1 MDALVTIANG
11 FFILGY
17 LVKDLLKV
25 RALSFVGA
33 TCLAIYFGFRAEPLP
48 HVAWWN
54 VFFAALNALWVAR
67 LVREK
72 ALKARTPQ

>member
-11 FFILGY
+11 FFIVGY
-17 LVKDLLKV
+17 FVKDLLKL

-33 TCLAIYFGFRAEPLP
+33 ACLAVYFGFRAEPLP

-54 VFFAALNALWVAR
+54 AFFASLNAIWVCR
-67 LVREK
+67 LAYEK
-72 ALKARTPQ
+72 TLKSRTSQ

>member
-17 LVKDLLKV
+17 FVKDLLKLRV
-25 RALSFVGA
+25 LSFAGA
-33 TCLAIYFGFRAEPLP
+33 CCLAFYFAFRPEPLP

-54 VFFAALNALWVAR
+54 VFFACLNAIWICR
-67 LVREK
+67 LVYETIGQPP
-72 ALKARTPQ
+72 RT